1 MADQV
6 AVILQARTGSSRLPG
21 KVLADLAGRPM
32 LAFLVERLKRC
43 SAVDRVLLA
52 TTDSPEDDALA
63 SLGEKLGLTVC
74 RGSKNDVLS
83 RYALAAEQ
91 TDASVL
97 VRITGDCPFIDP
109 VLLEQ
114 MIDDFCSQDIDYF
127 SNCLFP
133 TYPDGLDIEVFTRRS
148 LLLAQ
153 AECAD
158 PYQREH
164 VTPWIQKCG
173 RFRLDH
179 KQHHVD
185 LSSMRWTVD
194 EPEDLQ
200 VIRGVVD
207 HFGGIS
213 DFSWQ
218 QVLELA
224 HQQPHLFAANA
235 KFTRNEGAMMVK
247 ARSSGAVPSA

>member
-52 TTDSPEDDALA
+52 TTDSQKMMLLLRLVRNLA
-63 SLGEKLGLTVC
+63 NVC

-91 TDASVL
+91 TDARFW

-109 VLLEQ
+109 VLEQ

-185 LSSMRWTVD
+185 LSPR
-194 EPEDLQ
+194 
-200 VIRGVVD
+200 
-207 HFGGIS
+207 
-213 DFSWQ
+213 
-218 QVLELA
+218 
-224 HQQPHLFAANA
+224 
-235 KFTRNEGAMMVK
+235 
-247 ARSSGAVPSA
+247 